1 MALTLK
7 SKYPLKHLL
16 HTLQLAKSVFYYQ
29 AQTRKRPNSYER
41 ELRLI
46 KSIYHEHKGRYG
58 YRRIHLELKNQ
69 GFMLNHKTVQRLMA
83 QLNLKSTVRIK
94 KYRSYRGESG
104 TAAPNVL
111 ERDFSATQPDE
122 KWVTDVTEFKV
133 KEQKVYLS
141 PVVDLFTQ
149 EVVAYRVAKNAC
161 LPLVNLKS
169 TVRIKKYRSYRGES
183 GTAAPNVLERDFSA
197 TQPDEKW
204 VTDVTEFKV
213 KEQKVYLSPVV
224 DLFTQ
229 EVVAYRV
236 AKNAC
241 LPLVTDMLTEA
252 ISKLKPNSKP
262 IIHSDQGWQYRHRQY
277 QKKVAESGLTQSM
290 SRKGNCLDNAVA
302 ENFFAL
308 LKTEMYHNQSFEDA
322 DALIEQ
328 IKEYIEY
335 YNTKRI
341 KVSRKGNC
349 LDNAV
354 AENFF
359 ALLKTEMYHNQSFE
373 DADALIEQIK
383 EYIEYYNT
391 KRIKVKLK
399 GLTPIEYRTQA
410 LKAA

>member
-1 MALTLK
+1 M
-7 SKYPLKHLL
+7 
-16 HTLQLAKSVFYYQ
+16 
-29 AQTRKRPNSYER
+29 
-41 ELRLI
+41 
-46 KSIYHEHKGRYG
+46 
-58 YRRIHLELKNQ
+58 
-69 GFMLNHKTVQRLMA
+69 
-83 QLNLKSTVRIK
+83 
-94 KYRSYRGESG
+94 
-104 TAAPNVL
+104 
-111 ERDFSATQPDE
+111 
-122 KWVTDVTEFKV
+122 
-133 KEQKVYLS
+133 
-141 PVVDLFTQ
+141 
-149 EVVAYRVAKNAC
+149 
-161 LPLVNLKS
+161 
-169 TVRIKKYRSYRGES
+169 
-183 GTAAPNVLERDFSA
+183 
-197 TQPDEKW
+197 
-204 VTDVTEFKV
+204 
-213 KEQKVYLSPVV
+213 SPVV

-341 KVSRKGNC
+341 KV
-349 LDNAV
+349 
-354 AENFF
+354 
-359 ALLKTEMYHNQSFE
+359 
-373 DADALIEQIK
+373 
-383 EYIEYYNT
+383 
-391 KRIKVKLK
+391 KLK